1 MADGL
6 MAIDPDP
13 SWKAM
18 KKAGK
23 RLFSSLGELR
33 DVQVMIEWVQK
44 LGPLDDPETRA
55 LLDLL
60 AKREHNHK
68 LLAAEAVHGFDF
80 RQWRKWSRELPRR
93 AARVKRGSVVLKHLA
108 LERWTQA
115 YDLHRQA
122 LRNRSQASFHQ
133 LRIGI
138 KRFRY
143 IVENFL
149 PQQHALWSADLKEL
163 QDLLGDV
170 HDLDVL
176 WMTATQ
182 VNAFASPE
190 SRQRWHGIILEVRE
204 KRISRYRERMVG
216 PNSLW
221 PVWRAELPQGEQVRA
236 AATLRLKLWASF
248 LDPDFAHS
256 QHVAVLAG
264 QLFDGLQE
272 LELTP
277 SNLAP
282 NAGAILL
289 AAALLHDVGRAR
301 HEKGHH
307 KTSYRLVR
315 RVAVP
320 LGWQTSELE
329 LAATVARFHR
339 GALPQTRQKN
349 VRSLAPEQKALV
361 RYLAGI
367 LRLANALDCTRDG
380 QVKRLQVEEGKGTL
394 IIAAT
399 GYSPWARAAEEVASA
414 RHLLEVVLRRPIL
427 VKTLKPTV
435 LRAARVPIRGAA

>member
-1 MADGL
+1 
-6 MAIDPDP
+6 
-13 SWKAM
+13 
-18 KKAGK
+18 
-23 RLFSSLGELR
+23 
-33 DVQVMIEWVQK
+33 
-44 LGPLDDPETRA
+44 
-55 LLDLL
+55 
-60 AKREHNHK
+60 
-68 LLAAEAVHGFDF
+68 
-80 RQWRKWSRELPRR
+80 
-93 AARVKRGSVVLKHLA
+93 
-108 LERWTQA
+108 LERWTEA

-138 KRFRY
+138 KRLRY

-149 PQQHALWSADLKEL
+149 PVQHELWSADLKEL

-182 VNAFASPE
+182 VNAFAGPE
-190 SRQRWHGIILEVRE
+190 SRQRWHGIVLEARE
-204 KRISRYRERMVG
+204 RRITRYRERMVG
-216 PNSLW
+216 PTSLW
-221 PVWRAELPQGEQVRA
+221 RVWRAELPQGEEVRA

-256 QHVAVLAG
+256 EHVSVIAG
-264 QLFDGLQE
+264 QLFDGLQK
-272 LELTP
+272 LGFTP
-277 SNLAP
+277 SDLAP
-282 NAGAILL
+282 NARSILL

-315 RVAVP
+315 RLPVP
-320 LGWQTSELE
+320 LGWQTSELQ

-339 GALPQTRQKN
+339 GALPQGSQKS
-349 VRSLAPEQKALV
+349 VRDLAPGQKTLV

-367 LRLANALDCTRDG
+367 LRLANALDVNRDG
-380 QVKRLQVEEGKGTL
+380 QVKRLMLEEGKGTL
-394 IIAAT
+394 LIAAT
-399 GYSPWARAAEEVASA
+399 GYSPWARSAEEVASA

-427 VKTLKPTV
+427 VKTLKPSV
-435 LRAARVPIRGAA
+435 LRAA